1 MVFRKGVLNG
11 AWPGGAKKQEITS
24 LEGKDKKSGTVIET
38 KRNNM
43 DIRIENKPQEYYSK
57 NNVRDGQSTIDFGI
71 EGIIGQ
77 VDSII
82 LMEVGR
88 I

>member
-1 MVFRKGVLNG
+1 
-11 AWPGGAKKQEITS
+11 
-24 LEGKDKKSGTVIET
+24 
-38 KRNNM
+38 M